1 MKWRVSEKLA
11 QRDFVPLS
19 PPGREQGVRGNG
31 HDKGLIRDLKQ
42 RFAMTVSAILTCM
55 LVAQCAFA
63 EQADRS
69 KPVNV
74 DADSVQMDN
83 VNKTSF
89 YQGDVVLQQGTL
101 LLRSNTLAIHQDAQ
115 GFSTATAIGSP
126 AYFRQLQDG
135 SSEYIEGWA
144 DRIDVDNKQNTILL
158 TGHARLK
165 RGTSEMHANAMMYN
179 TATQKFWA
187 KPDTNASS
195 GGSNARVRTSIF
207 PKAPLQTPTPP
218 LPLQNTTTLPDGQA
232 AHE

>member
-1 MKWRVSEKLA
+1 MKWRVNEKLA
-11 QRDFVPLS
+11 QQDATPLS
-19 PPGREQGVRGNG
+19 PPGGVRENG
-31 HDKGLIRDLKQ
+31 HGKGLFRDLGR
-42 RFAMTVSAILTCM
+42 RFAMTASITLTCI
-55 LVAQCAFA
+55 LITQCAFA

-101 LLRSNTLAIHQDAQ
+101 LLRSNTLSMHQDPQ

-144 DRIDVDNKQNTILL
+144 DHIDVDNKQNTILL
-158 TGHARLK
+158 TGNARLK
-165 RGTSEMHANAMMYN
+165 RGTSEMHAEAMMYN
-179 TATQKFWA
+179 TSTQKFWA
-187 KPDTNASS
+187 KPAVNAPR
-195 GGSNARVRTSIF
+195 GGANTRVRTSIF
-207 PKAPLQTPTPP
+207 PKSAPQTPASP
-218 LPLQNTTTLPDGQA
+218 LPLQNSTTLPDGQA
-232 AHE
+232 THE